1 VHAKAGRD
9 TVDTGVR
16 PRSEPILDAA
26 QQKRAESESSSDEW
40 CFVAPTVAVPESEV
54 VPESGQRL
62 LGAAV
67 LAALAS
73 GDKNEKGGCVRNS
86 QPVRWSNVEAGA
98 LVSGKYRLQRRLG
111 AGSMGSVWAARNEL
125 TNRDFAV
132 KFLLPELSRSED
144 ALNRFFLEAR
154 ACGQIRHPAIVD
166 VYDMGQAEDGSPYLV
181 MELLEG
187 EGLDAR
193 IGRQT
198 YLRPADVCRYVAS
211 VARGLDEA
219 HTRGLIHRDL
229 KPGNIF
235 FAIDKG
241 GDVFP
246 KVLDFGISKETSAEH
261 FDYVKTSTGTVLGS
275 PAYMSPEQARG
286 ELDVDAR
293 TDIWSLGVIMYE
305 ALTGELPFDANN
317 YNALMLCIITQPHRP
332 VIEVAPDV
340 PLELSQL
347 VDCCLHKERNRRLR
361 SAGELAG
368 HLEHIYSR
376 LTQTPLHRP
385 ERHLSMPPIGDGTTQ
400 HGWFKVRTA
409 SGQSKISPGV
419 LVGAAL
425 AMVGLVGGGLAI
437 ADASASAGGT
447 VQAGKLGGTISV
459 IAARAESQFTQA
471 AAEHETRAATE
482 AARDAERRAQEA
494 INKPNS
500 DDDDKA
506 PKGPAAPRPPRPKGS
521 ADVHGGVK
529 GPGF

>member
-1 VHAKAGRD
+1 VDAG
-9 TVDTGVR
+9 T
-16 PRSEPILDAA
+16 
-26 QQKRAESESSSDEW
+26 
-40 CFVAPTVAVPESEV
+40 
-54 VPESGQRL
+54 
-62 LGAAV
+62 
-67 LAALAS
+67 
-73 GDKNEKGGCVRNS
+73 
-86 QPVRWSNVEAGA
+86 

-154 ACGQIRHPAIVD
+154 ACGQIRHPSIVD

-193 IGRQT
+193 IGRQG
-198 YLRPADVCRYVAS
+198 YLRPADVCRYVAL

-235 FAIDKG
+235 FSIDKG

-332 VIEVAPDV
+332 VIEIAPDV

-347 VDCCLHKERNRRLR
+347 VDRCLFKERERRVR
-361 SAGELAG
+361 SAGELANE
-368 HLEHIYSR
+368 LERIYSR
-376 LTQTPLHRP
+376 LTQTPLNQP
-385 ERHLSMPPIGDGTTQ
+385 ERHFSLPPADGTTQ

-409 SGQSKISPGV
+409 SGQSRISPGV
-419 LVGAAL
+419 LIGAAM
-425 AMVGLVGGGLAI
+425 AMVGLVGGGLAL
-437 ADASASAGGT
+437 ADASASAAAPPP
-447 VQAGKLGGTISV
+447 AGKLSSTINV
-459 IAARAESQFTQA
+459 VAARAESQFTQA
-471 AAEHETRAATE
+471 VAEAETRAA
-482 AARDAERRAQEA
+482 ARATADAERRAQQA
-494 INKPNS
+494 ISKPS
-500 DDDDKA
+500 DEDKA
-506 PKGPAAPRPPRPKGS
+506 PKGPTSPRPRPKAS